1 MRRAVPTTAILMLC
15 IAAPAAPARA
25 AKVKSGAMDICR
37 IIDGGEY
44 DASTGT
50 EVCCGK
56 EVRGDEDPG
65 QGTGPAYCVVC
76 DPPGS
81 DDCETFTVGRPGGMD
96 PLLMRVL
103 LAQNQGTIV
112 RDEQLRAGLDQ
123 VLDAL
128 GRLETRLHAVQE
140 ACSGRATSPG
150 ATSNVVE

>member
-15 IAAPAAPARA
+15 IAAAAPPARA
-25 AKVKSGAMDICR
+25 TKVKSGAMDICR
-37 IIDGGEY
+37 IIDGGQY
-44 DASTGT
+44 DTSSGT

-103 LAQNQGTIV
+103 LAQNQGTLV
-112 RDEQLRAGLDQ
+112 RDEEIRADLGQ

-128 GRLETRLHAVQE
+128 ARLQTRLDQVEQV
-140 ACSGRATSPG
+140 CSGRATG
-150 ATSNVVE
+150 TQRD